1 MRSLDDMELDI
12 CKWGLEK
19 GILPNPDPFAQF
31 VKTQEEVDELKEAI
45 VINDIDE
52 IKDAIGDIFVT
63 LVMQC
68 EAWDLT
74 MHECVD
80 SAYKVISKRT
90 GKMVNGVFVKDA
102 D

>member
-1 MRSLDDMELDI
+1 VSLDKLELDI
-12 CKWGLEK
+12 VAWGHEK
-19 GILPNPDPFAQF
+19 GILPHPEAMKQYG
-31 VKTQEEVDELKEAI
+31 KTLEEVEELGEAI
-45 VINDIDE
+45 RQNDIDE
-52 IKDAIGDIFVT
+52 VKDAIGDIFVT

-74 MHECVD
+74 MQDCVQ
-80 SAYKVISKRT
+80 SAYDVIAKRT